1 MTKNLQKLLIAFSF
15 VFSLTPLLG
24 QNNPFI
30 GSWLGQVDTLGIK
43 LRIAFHISEKTGVII
58 TKMDSPDQNS
68 FGNPANKTSITNN
81 NIVIEFPLMGAK
93 YEGNLNNDE
102 LTGIFYQ
109 SGIELQLLLK
119 RFNGELSAPKRP
131 QTPVAPFP
139 YSEKEVTI
147 KTVDEKVKLSGTLT
161 IPAGKG
167 PFPAVVLISGSGPQ
181 NRNEE
186 LMGHQPFFVLADYL
200 SRNGI
205 AVLRYDDRGVGK
217 STGNFAKATT
227 FDFAEDAGAAWVFLS
242 KQKKIDKTKVG
253 LLGHSEG
260 GLIAPIVASKNK
272 DIDFIV
278 LMAGP
283 SVPGSV
289 IIPDQQELIMRVSG
303 TTSEKEIAQHIKLNQ
318 LIVNYVSEHSNS
330 KTLNVDLTSKIEGW
344 VDELGY
350 TVPKSLSKKSFAKQ
364 TAQSYTEDWMKTFII
379 ISPADYLKDV
389 SCPVLALFGEN
400 DLQVSVR
407 ANLEAMQQLLQF
419 NTHSTIK
426 TFAGLNH
433 LFQTSETGSPSE
445 YQLIEETLS
454 PTFLEYTHQWIKNIK

>member
-1 MTKNLQKLLIAFSF
+1 MKKNLHKLVIAFSF
-15 VFSLTPLLG
+15 IFSLTSLFG

-30 GSWLGQVDTLGIK
+30 GSWLGQIDTLGIK
-43 LRIAFHISEKTGVII
+43 LRIAFHISEQTGVVI

-68 FGNPANKTSITNN
+68 FANPANKTTITDN
-81 NIVIEFPLMGAK
+81 NIIIDFPLMGAK
-93 YEGNLNNDE
+93 YDGKLQNDE
-102 LTGIFYQ
+102 LTGLFHQ
-109 SGIELQLLLK
+109 SGIQFKLVLK

-139 YSEKEVTI
+139 YSEKEVII
-147 KTVDEKVKLSGTLT
+147 KTADEKVKLSGTLT

-186 LMGHQPFFVLADYL
+186 LMGHQPFFVLADHL

-227 FDFAEDAGAAWVFLS
+227 FDFAEDAESAWAFLS

-260 GLIAPIVASKNK
+260 GLVAPIAASKNK
-272 DIDFIV
+272 DIDFII

-283 SVPGSV
+283 SVPGSI
-289 IIPDQQELIMRVSG
+289 IIPDQQELIMKAAG
-303 TTSEKEIAQHIKLNQ
+303 TSEKEITREIQLNR
-318 LIVNYVSEHSNS
+318 LVINYVSEHATSS
-330 KTLNVDLTSKIEGW
+330 SLQTDLIAKIEEW

-350 TVPKSLSKKSFAKQ
+350 PVPKSLSKKSFAKQ
-364 TAQSYTEDWMKTFII
+364 TAQSYTGDWMKTFITLP
-379 ISPADYLKDV
+379 PAEYLREV

-407 ANLEAMQQLLQF
+407 ANLEPMQQLLQF
-419 NTHSTIK
+419 NSNSTIK
-426 TFAGLNH
+426 TFPGLNH
-433 LFQTSETGSPSE
+433 LFQTSKTGSPSE
-445 YQLIEETLS
+445 YQLIEETIS
-454 PTFLEYTHQWIKNIK
+454 PAFMEYTHQWIKNIK